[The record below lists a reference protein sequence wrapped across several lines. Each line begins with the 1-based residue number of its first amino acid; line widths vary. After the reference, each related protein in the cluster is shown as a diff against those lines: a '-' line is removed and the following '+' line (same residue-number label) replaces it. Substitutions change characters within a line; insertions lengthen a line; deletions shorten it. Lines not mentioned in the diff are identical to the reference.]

1 LNKKKTLTSLILDH
15 KLSVFAGIIA
25 LSIVD
30 LAQLTIPQIIQRA
43 IDALTIRNAGLEALT
58 KYALYILGLAFVMSI
73 FRFLWRYFILGAS
86 RKIELNLRN
95 RFFSHLQS
103 LSFDFYAEKKT
114 GDLMAHT
121 VNDIEAIRMACGIG
135 VVIAYDGI
143 VLLTFILAAMAYV
156 SPILTLYAIIPFPI
170 LIITVAK
177 FGKVIENRFEKVQA
191 SFSDLTENARES
203 ISGIK
208 VIKAFVREKDEVKD
222 FEGASNQYLG
232 TNLHLIKIESV
243 YQPLITFIAG
253 ISTAIFLWIG
263 GRGTITFNITLGDF
277 AAISVYLGMLTWP
290 MVAMGW
296 AVDIIKRGSA
306 SLKRVNEILLTKP
319 DVGDTPNSVDVDV
332 EGRIEFRNLNFSYPG
347 GREGTKH
354 RAPALSNMTLDV
366 SKGTTLGITGSTASG
381 KSTLLKL
388 LMRIIEPSEGQIFV
402 DGIDVRGIRK
412 ESLRKGI
419 VFLPQETTIF
429 SGTIRDNI
437 AFMNPNIT
445 DREIIEASK
454 AAQIY
459 DEIMEFP
466 GGFDVV
472 VGERGLSLSGGQR
485 QRIALA
491 RAILL
496 KPKVLI
502 LDDVLCSLD
511 LRTENL
517 VIKNL
522 RRIMRGKTLIVVSSK
537 VPSISGFD
545 KIAVFEKGKLVE
557 FGNHDELMY
566 RDGIYARLYKVQTFD
581 EEEFPQEVIQPRIG
595 TYGHE

>member
-1 LNKKKTLTSLILDH
+1 MNKKKTLTSLVLDH
-15 KLSVFAGIIA
+15 KLSIFAGIVA

-30 LAQLTIPQIIQRA
+30 LAQLSIPQIIQRA
-43 IDALTIRNAGLEALT
+43 IDALTIKNAGLEALT

-95 RFFSHLQS
+95 QFFSHLQS

-143 VLLTFILAAMAYV
+143 LLLTFILAAMAYV
-156 SPILTLYAIIPFPI
+156 SPTLTLYAIIPFPI
-170 LIITVAK
+170 LVVTVAK
-177 FGKVIENRFEKVQA
+177 FGKMIENRFERVQA
-191 SFSDLTENARES
+191 SFSELTENARES

-222 FEGASNQYLG
+222 FGGASRQYLG
-232 TNLHLIKIESV
+232 TNLHLINIESV

-253 ISTAIFLWIG
+253 ISTAIFLWVG
-263 GRGTITFNITLGDF
+263 GRSTITFGITLGDF

-306 SLKRVNEILLTKP
+306 SLKRVNEILLTRP
-319 DVGDTPNSVDVDV
+319 DVGDSPNSIDIDV
-332 EGRIEFRNLNFSYPG
+332 EGRIEFRNLNFSYPDG
-347 GREGTKH
+347 MGKVQRDPTLGN
-354 RAPALSNMTLDV
+354 LTLDV
-366 SKGTTLGITGSTASG
+366 PKGTALGITGSTASG
-381 KSTLLKL
+381 KTTLLKL
-388 LMRIIEPSEGQIFV
+388 LMRIIEPSEGQIFI
-402 DGIDVRGIRK
+402 DGIDVRRIRK
-412 ESLRKGI
+412 EGLRKGV
-419 VFLPQETTIF
+419 VFIPQETTIF

-437 AFMNPNIT
+437 AFMNPDVT

-466 GGFDVV
+466 GGFDAV

-485 QRIALA
+485 QRVALS

-502 LDDVLCSLD
+502 LDDVLSSLD
-511 LRTENL
+511 LKTENL

-537 VPSISGFD
+537 VPSISSFD

-557 FGNHDELMY
+557 FGNHDELMAE
-566 RDGIYARLYKVQTFD
+566 DGIYARLYRVQTFG
-581 EEEFPQEVIQPRIG
+581 EEEFFQGVIQPRIG
-595 TYGHE
+595 TYGYE

>member
-1 LNKKKTLTSLILDH
+1 MNKKKTLTSLVLDY

-30 LAQLTIPQIIQRA
+30 LAQLSIPQIIQRA
-43 IDALTIRNAGLEALT
+43 IDALTIKNAGIEALT

-86 RKIELNLRN
+86 REIELNLRN
-95 RFFSHLQS
+95 RFFSHLQT

-135 VVIAYDGI
+135 VVVAYDGI
-143 VLLTFILAAMAYV
+143 LLLTFILAAMAYV
-156 SPILTLYAIIPFPI
+156 SPTLTLYAIIPFPI
-170 LIITVAK
+170 LVVTVAK
-177 FGKVIENRFEKVQA
+177 FGKTIENRFEKVQA
-191 SFSDLTENARES
+191 SFSELTENARES

-222 FEGASNQYLG
+222 FEGASSQYLG
-232 TNLHLIKIESV
+232 TSLHLIKIESV

-253 ISTAIFLWIG
+253 VSTAIFLWMG
-263 GRGTITFNITLGDF
+263 GRRTITLDITLGDF
-277 AAISVYLGMLTWP
+277 AAITVYLGMLTWP

-306 SLKRVNEILLTKP
+306 SLKRVNEILLTMP
-319 DVGDTPNSVDVDV
+319 DVGDAPDSVDVEV
-332 EGRIEFRNLNFSYPG
+332 EGRIEFRNLNFSYPD
-347 GREGTKH
+347 GRGTEH
-354 RAPALSNMTLDV
+354 RAHTLSNLTLDV
-366 SKGTTLGITGSTASG
+366 PKGTALGITGSTASG

-388 LMRIIEPSEGQIFV
+388 LMRIIEPSEGQIFI
-402 DGIDVRGIRK
+402 DGIDVRRIRK

-419 VFLPQETTIF
+419 IFLPQETTIF

-454 AAQIY
+454 ATQIY

-466 GGFDVV
+466 GGFDAV

-502 LDDVLCSLD
+502 LDDVLSSLD
-511 LRTENL
+511 LKTENV

-522 RRIMRGKTLIVVSSK
+522 RRIMRGRTLVVVSSK

-545 KIAVFEKGKLVE
+545 KIAVLEKGKLVE
-557 FGNHDELMY
+557 FGNHDELMAE
-566 RDGIYARLYKVQTFD
+566 DGIYARLYNVQTFD
-581 EEEFPQEVIQPRIG
+581 EEEFSQEVIQPNIG
-595 TYGHE
+595 TYGYE

>member
-1 LNKKKTLTSLILDH
+1 MNRKKTLTSLVLDH
-15 KLSVFAGIIA
+15 KLPIFAGIVA

-30 LAQLTIPQIIQRA
+30 LAQLSIPQIIQRA
-43 IDALTIRNAGLEALT
+43 IDALTIKNAGLEALT
-58 KYALYILGLAFVMSI
+58 NYALYILGLAFIMSI

-95 RFFSHLQS
+95 QFFSHLQS
-103 LSFDFYAEKKT
+103 LSFDFYDKKKT

-143 VLLTFILAAMAYV
+143 LLLTFILAAMAYL
-156 SPILTLYAIIPFPI
+156 SPTLTVYAIIPIPI
-170 LIITVAK
+170 LAVVVAK
-177 FGKVIENRFEKVQA
+177 FGKTIEDRFEKVQA
-191 SFSDLTENARES
+191 SFSELTENARES
-203 ISGIK
+203 ISGIR
-208 VIKAFVREKDEVKD
+208 VIKAFVREKDEIKD
-222 FEGASNQYLG
+222 FEDTSSQYLG

-253 ISTAIFLWIG
+253 ISTAIFLWVG
-263 GRGTITFNITLGDF
+263 GRSTITLGITLGDF

-306 SLKRVNEILLTKP
+306 SLKRVNEILHTRP
-319 DVGDTPNSVDVDV
+319 DVGDAPNSVDVAIV
-332 EGRIEFRNLNFSYPG
+332 GRIEFRNLNFSYPNSG
-347 GREGTKH
+347 GTAH
-354 RAPALSNMTLDV
+354 RAPTLSNLTLDV
-366 SKGTTLGITGSTASG
+366 PNGTALGITGITASG
-381 KSTLLKL
+381 KSTLVKL
-388 LMRIIEPSEGQIFV
+388 LMRIIEPSENRIFI
-402 DGIDVRGIRK
+402 DGIDVRRIRK

-419 VFLPQETTIF
+419 IFMPQETTIF

-437 AFMNPNIT
+437 AFMNPNVM
-445 DREIIEASK
+445 DREVIEASK
-454 AAQIY
+454 ASQIY
-459 DEIMEFP
+459 DEILEFP
-466 GGFDVV
+466 GGFDAV

-502 LDDVLCSLD
+502 LDDVLSSLD
-511 LRTENL
+511 LKTENL

-522 RRIMRGKTLIVVSSK
+522 RRIMREKTLIVVSSK
-537 VPSISGFD
+537 VPSISSFD
-545 KIAVFEKGKLVE
+545 MIAVLEKGKLVE
-557 FGNHDELMY
+557 FGNHDELMVE
-566 RDGIYARLYKVQTFD
+566 DGIYARLYKVQTFG
-581 EEEFPQEVIQPRIG
+581 EGEFSQEIVQPRVG
-595 TYGHE
+595 TGYE